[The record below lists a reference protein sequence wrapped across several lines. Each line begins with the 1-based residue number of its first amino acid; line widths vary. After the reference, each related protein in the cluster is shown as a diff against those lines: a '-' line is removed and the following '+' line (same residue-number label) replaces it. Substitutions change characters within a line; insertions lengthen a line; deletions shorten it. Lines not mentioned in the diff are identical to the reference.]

1 MKSAEARIGKV
12 ARAAGAR
19 LTFSLLAESGFF
31 HSLMYLALKFL
42 VLALGKKRRMGRNC
56 VAESL
61 NPGDVFVGES
71 AQQIIM
77 HEGLVAGMADA
88 DPHPPIVVA
97 EMSGQGI

>member
-1 MKSAEARIGKV
+1 MKYLRRRWEKMRARQ
-12 ARAAGAR
+12 AFR

-61 NPGDVFVGES
+61 NPGDVFVGEV
-71 AQQIIM
+71 AQHIIM

>member
-31 HSLMYLALKFL
+31 HGLMNLALKFPA
-42 VLALGKKRRMGRNC
+42 LALGKKRRMGHNC

-61 NPGDVFVGES
+61 KPGDVFLGKV
-71 AQQIIM
+71 AQHIIM
-77 HEGLVAGMADA
+77 HEGLIAGMADA
-88 DPHPPIVVA
+88 DPHSAIVVA
-97 EMSGQGI
+97 KVSGQGF